1 MLGLRRA
8 TPSTTTQPLNR
19 GLRPITVM
27 EKLKM
32 SKSIVAVLKAKLA
45 SLRYVQEL
53 RDFRTFVVK
62 LDYMLDTDNKK
73 LLAEIDKKVAIL
85 RLPKNK
91 SLRKFLAAHGL
102 TKAELARHVKFVME
116 DELFEK
122 LMAGEELDA
131 QAKTLLKSW
140 RKGYKLDASLMG
152 FII

>member
-1 MLGLRRA
+1 
-8 TPSTTTQPLNR
+8 
-19 GLRPITVM
+19 
-27 EKLKM
+27 M

-45 SLRYVQEL
+45 SLRYIQEL

-91 SLRKFLAAHGL
+91 SLRKFLAAHRL
-102 TKAELARHVKFVME
+102 TKAELARHVKFVLE

-140 RKGYKLDASLMG
+140 RKSYKLDASLMG
-152 FII
+152 FSYIGE